1 MSIQKIDP
9 NYNGISYEDIKNCKN
24 LNEEDI
30 DKEFKKLVKLN
41 CLENVRSYCCNRI
54 IYHYQL
60 ENMLKTKRDISGF
73 KLLEEIFN
81 DEDLKKK
88 LIDRTIKM
96 NRRKKYKYIQ
106 PVDIYEAY
114 RRNGSI
120 TCFKAPITK
129 HLCLKYN
136 ATSMLDF
143 TAGWGGRLL
152 GARSLDIN
160 YIGIDTNINL
170 KEGYLK
176 MIEKFGGTM
185 IWDSCLN
192 VDFSTLDYD
201 FVLTSPPYVNLELYE
216 NMTLFENKEKYY
228 KMFLIPMI
236 EKSLKYIKNN
246 GKVCIN
252 ISALMY
258 DDYIKYGGT
267 RCVEK
272 VELLKKKDSQTNSE
286 YVYVFE
292 KLGFN
297 SKLVYEF

>member
-1 MSIQKIDP
+1 MSIQKINP
-9 NYNGISYEDIKNCKN
+9 NYDSITYDDILNCKN
-24 LNEEDI
+24 LHVEEI
-30 DKEFKKLVKLN
+30 IKEFKKLVKLD
-41 CLENVRSYCCNRI
+41 CSKNVRSYCCNKI

-60 ENMLKTKRDISGF
+60 KNMLKTKRDKNGF
-73 KLLEEIFN
+73 KLLEDIFN

-88 LIDRTIKM
+88 LIDKTIKM
-96 NRRKKYKYIQ
+96 NRRKYSYIL

-120 TCFKAPITK
+120 LCFKAPTTK

-152 GARSLDIN
+152 GARSLNID

-170 KEGYLK
+170 KEGYDK

-192 VDFSTLDYD
+192 VDFSKLNYD
-201 FVLTSPPYVNLELYE
+201 FVLTSPPYVNLEIYE
-216 NMTLFENKEKYY
+216 NMTLFESKEKYY

-252 ISALMY
+252 ISKDMY
-258 DDYIKYGGT
+258 NDYIKYGGT
-267 RCVEK
+267 RCIEK
-272 VELLKKKDSQTNSE
+272 VELLKQKDSQTNSE
-286 YVYVFE
+286 YIYVFE
-292 KLGFN
+292 KLSFK
-297 SKLVYEF
+297 SKLLDY